1 MRERRRRHVGESG
14 NRVKGSG
21 DDQRTAV
28 VMDPQPLWLAAVV
41 PILADAGVSVLA
53 TATTPESAL
62 AALAE
67 HTPELFVVEP
77 AVGGRALLLEAR
89 LLLPDL
95 RIVAV
100 AASGDPE
107 DVDEALTAGVVA
119 YVIKTAL
126 PADIRT
132 GVRQAFRS
140 SIFLPSPRRSAP
152 APAQQQPP
160 QTANGDVLT
169 RREVE
174 ILRLAAEG
182 PSNAEMARRL
192 WVTEQTVKF
201 HLSNIY
207 RKLGVANRTEASRWA
222 QVNGLLG
229 DDHASSLGR
238 R

>member
-1 MRERRRRHVGESG
+1 
-14 NRVKGSG
+14 
-21 DDQRTAV
+21 
-28 VMDPQPLWLAAVV
+28 MDPQPLWVAALG

-53 TATTPESAL
+53 TATTPEGARE
-62 AALAE
+62 ALAE
-67 HTPELFVVEP
+67 HRPDLFVVEP

-89 LLLPDL
+89 MLVPEL

-100 AASGDPE
+100 GASSDPA
-107 DVDEALTAGVVA
+107 DVDEAFAAGAVA

-140 SIFLPSPRRSAP
+140 SIFLPSPRRAAP
-152 APAQQQPP
+152 AAQQPP
-160 QTANGDVLT
+160 RTANGEVLT

-207 RKLGVANRTEASRWA
+207 RKLDVANRTEASRWA
-222 QVNGLLG
+222 QVNGLLP
-229 DDHASSLGR
+229 AAPAPTR
-238 R
+238 TAA

>member
-1 MRERRRRHVGESG
+1 MTV
-14 NRVKGSG
+14 SG
-21 DDQRTAV
+21 DNQRTAV

-41 PILADAGVSVLA
+41 PILSDAGVAVLA
-53 TATTPESAL
+53 TSTTPETAL
-62 AALAE
+62 EALAE
-67 HTPELFVVEP
+67 HRPDLFVVEP
-77 AVGGRALLLEAR
+77 AVGGRELLLEAR
-89 LLLPDL
+89 MLIPEL
-95 RIVAV
+95 RIVAIG
-100 AASGDPE
+100 ASGDPE
-107 DVDEALTAGVVA
+107 DVDEALTAGAVA

-126 PADIRT
+126 PVDIRT

-152 APAQQQPP
+152 APPPPP
-160 QTANGDVLT
+160 QTTNGDGLT

-174 ILRLAAEG
+174 ILQLAAEG
-182 PSNAEMARRL
+182 PSNAELARKL

-229 DDHASSLGR
+229 GDHPTSPGHR
-238 R
+238 

>member
-1 MRERRRRHVGESG
+1 
-14 NRVKGSG
+14 
-21 DDQRTAV
+21 
-28 VMDPQPLWLAAVV
+28 MDPQPLWLAAVV
-41 PILADAGVSVLA
+41 PILSDADVAVLA

-67 HTPELFVVEP
+67 HKPDLFVVEP
-77 AVGGRALLLEAR
+77 AAGGRELLLEASI
-89 LLLPDL
+89 LLPGL
-95 RIVAV
+95 RIVAIG
-100 AASGDPE
+100 ASGDPE
-107 DVDEALTAGVVA
+107 DVDQAFAAGAVA

-140 SIFLPSPRRSAP
+140 SIFLPSPRPP
-152 APAQQQPP
+152 APPAQEPSLA
-160 QTANGDVLT
+160 ANGEGLT

-182 PSNAEMARRL
+182 PSNAELARKL

-229 DDHASSLGR
+229 DDHTSSVDHR
-238 R
+238 

>member
-1 MRERRRRHVGESG
+1 V
-14 NRVKGSG
+14 NVSG
-21 DDQRTAV
+21 DKQRTAV

-53 TATTPESAL
+53 TATTPEGAL

-67 HTPELFVVEP
+67 HEPDLFVVEP
-77 AVGGRALLLEAR
+77 AVGGRQLLLEAR
-89 LLLPDL
+89 LLLPEL

-152 APAQQQPP
+152 APEQQPP
-160 QTANGDVLT
+160 AANGEVLT

-229 DDHASSLGR
+229 DDHASSLSR

>member
-1 MRERRRRHVGESG
+1 LRRRQVGGVGE
-14 NRVKGSG
+14 RVNISG
-21 DDQRTAV
+21 DTQRTAV

-41 PILADAGVSVLA
+41 PILADAGVTVLA
-53 TATTPESAL
+53 TATTPEAAL

-67 HTPELFVVEP
+67 HAPELFVVEP

-140 SIFLPSPRRSAP
+140 SIFLPSPRRPAP
-152 APAQQQPP
+152 APEQQPA
-160 QTANGDVLT
+160 QTANGEVLT

-182 PSNAEMARRL
+182 PSNAEMARKL

-229 DDHASSLGR
+229 DDHPSPLGR
-238 R
+238 H